1 MGCEEFGDRLAGERK
16 MRQWSQAAFGIFLS
30 ERSSRLGRKK
40 PPTPVSTVS
49 RWENGHQWPDEWH
62 AYCICSLLG
71 RAAQALA
78 LDGILTPGAIAVVE
92 ASIPRRQLA
101 NAPQAGARDSGLP
114 AETPAFWGGRPAMDE
129 ERLSYVLL
137 GGAVDGLA
145 ALDLRRLTDIKLA
158 QRGRIANRLLLRE
171 LHSHLLTLEQ
181 MLPHTTSD
189 EVRRELV
196 TMAGETTAAAAQ
208 ALFTLFD
215 YGTSQGFCAH
225 GRRLAHEL
233 GGATVIAMA
242 NISEALLY
250 ANRLHGVEEGLP
262 GGATRALDLLD
273 AAESAVGPYAPPHL
287 AMVLYALRSWEQAAA
302 GHGVAAEQDLDTA
315 QRALARWDGPPSQ
328 YWSAW
333 DEAYLPVARGKTA
346 LMLGKANESVEHFE
360 QALATATGWMRPMY
374 EVQFAAALANTGQPE
389 RAGSVLLGTLEDA
402 RAKGTTVLLSRIDR
416 LASTDLAGYQDVPI
430 VRELRERLAA
440 A

>member
-1 MGCEEFGDRLAGERK
+1 MGCEEFGDRLARERK
-16 MRQWSQAAFGIFLS
+16 MRKWSQAAFGIFLAK
-30 ERSSRLGRKK
+30 RSSQFGRRKA
-40 PPTPVSTVS
+40 PTPISTVS

-71 RAAQALA
+71 RAAEALA
-78 LDGILTPGAIAVVE
+78 LESILTPGAIAVIE
-92 ASIPRRQLA
+92 ESIPRRQ
-101 NAPQAGARDSGLP
+101 QADSRREDAQAAGVP
-114 AETPAFWGGRPAMDE
+114 AVRADGSTLDG

-137 GGAVDGLA
+137 GGAVDGPA
-145 ALDLRRLTDIKLA
+145 ALDLRRLTDMKLA
-158 QRGRIANRLLLRE
+158 QRGRIATRLLLRE
-171 LHSHLLTLEQ
+171 LHAHLVTLQEV
-181 MLPHTTSD
+181 LPHATSD

-215 YGTSQGFCAH
+215 YGTSQRFCAH
-225 GRRLAHEL
+225 ARAMAHEL
-233 GGATVIAMA
+233 GGSTVIAMA

-262 GGATRALDLLD
+262 GGAGRALDLLQT
-273 AAESAVGPYAPPHL
+273 AESAVGPNAPPHL

-302 GHGVAAEQDLDTA
+302 GYGQAAEQDLDAA
-315 QRALARWDGPPSQ
+315 QRALARWTEPPSQ

-346 LMLGKANESVEHFE
+346 LMLGKVTESVEHFE
-360 QALATATGWMRPMY
+360 QALATATGWMKPMY
-374 EVQFAAALANTGQPE
+374 EVQFAAALANAGQPE
-389 RAGSVLLGTLEDA
+389 RAGSLLLGTLEDA
-402 RAKGTTVLLSRIDR
+402 QAKGTTVLLSRIAK
-416 LASTDLAGYQDVPI
+416 LAGMELAGYHDVPL
-430 VRELRERLAA
+430 VRELHERLAA